1 VKRRLFNLLTVA
13 SLLLCVA
20 VVVLLVGG
28 GDPPHSLGIAG
39 PRGGRYG
46 VTAYVGSV
54 VLWWESAAAKDVIL
68 RRDDL
73 VIVERQA
80 SNTGMFEFE
89 TEDAQAW
96 NLRAWEYL
104 RTGRSAEVLGVGY
117 RYLPA
122 LRPWR
127 REAFAPLAL
136 PALAF
141 AALPGARL
149 LRAARRRVRTSRGHC
164 PRCGYDLRATPGRC
178 PECGTPA
185 VVSTNA

>member
-1 VKRRLFNLLTVA
+1 MKRRLLNLLTVL
-13 SLLLCVA
+13 SLLLCAA

-28 GDPPHSLGIAG
+28 DDPPRSLSISGTS
-39 PRGGRYG
+39 GGRWG
-46 VTAYVGSV
+46 ATAYGGSV

-80 SNTGMFEFE
+80 SNRRMFEFE

-96 NLRAWEYL
+96 NLRAWECV

-122 LRPWR
+122 QRPWR

-136 PALAF
+136 PALAS

-149 LRAARRRVRTSRGHC
+149 LRAARRRVRASRGHC
-164 PRCGYDLRATPGRC
+164 PRCGYDLRASPGRC
-178 PECGTPA
+178 PECGTTPA
-185 VVSTNA
+185 VPPA